1 MLTTDQIKVFIENDR
16 TSARK
21 MAAQLGQDYYEGKHD
36 ILDRKIVYVDG
47 NGNLKEDNVNS
58 NIRIAHPFFTEIVD
72 QGVQYV
78 LSGKDGF
85 IKSDIPELQE
95 ILDARYNNNDDFIK
109 ELYEILT
116 GSSAKG
122 FDYFYCYKDEENKN
136 HWECADSLGVV
147 EVRAK
152 ETDDHCEYL
161 IRWFVDRTDAEGHQ
175 IKRIEVWDAQQVTFY
190 DQIDDG
196 EIELDKDEENNP
208 RPHTLYTKNGK
219 LFLNKKADGKI
230 PFIKL
235 PNNRKEGSDLLPI
248 KDIIDDYDLMNVDL
262 SNTLQ
267 DTNTSLYVIKGFD
280 GDNLDETILNI
291 RAKKHVGVPEGGD
304 LDIKTVD
311 IPVEARKAKMDI
323 DKENIYRFGM
333 ALDPDGRKDTSA
345 KTSIEIKSMY
355 ARLDLKANK
364 KAIALKS
371 FLRQV
376 LEFDLAEINEQS
388 KTAYAQKDIYFDFDE
403 REVPSNALENAQIAL
418 TEAQTRQAEI
428 NAILDVQT
436 LIDSETILKL
446 ICEQF
451 DIEYEEIKDKL
462 PEEMPVLD
470 PVAAQNALINSPT
483 EPEPEVIAD
492 A

>member
-1 MLTTDQIKVFIENDR
+1 MLTAEQIKLFIENDR

-47 NGNLKEDNVNS
+47 NGNIKEDKVNS
-58 NIRIAHPFFTEIVD
+58 NIKIAHPFFTEIAD
-72 QGVQYV
+72 QAVQYV

-95 ILDARYNNNDDFIK
+95 ILDARYNNNDKFIE
-109 ELYEILT
+109 ELYEVLT
-116 GSSAKG
+116 GSSVKG
-122 FDYFYCYKDEENKN
+122 FDYFYCSKDAENRN
-136 HWECADSLGVV
+136 MWECADGLGVV

-152 ETDDHCEYL
+152 ETDDNCEYL
-161 IRWFVDRTDAEGHQ
+161 IRWYVDRVDDKGRQ

-196 EIELDKDEENNP
+196 DITLDEDMLENP
-208 RPHTLYTKNGK
+208 RPHTLYEKNGQ
-219 LFLNKKADGKI
+219 LFSDKGYGKI

-235 PNNRKEGSDLLPI
+235 KNNRKEGSDLLPI

-376 LEFDLAEINEQS
+376 LEFDLAEINAQS
-388 KTAYAQKDIYFDFDE
+388 ETAYAQKDIYFDFDE
-403 REVPSNALENAQIAL
+403 REVPSNAYEIAQIAL
-418 TEAQTRQAEI
+418 VEAQTMQAKI
-428 NAILDVQT
+428 NAIMDVQT
-436 LIDSETILKL
+436 VLDHETIVQK
-446 ICEQF
+446 IC
-451 DIEYEEIKDKL
+451 DAMDVEYADIKDKL
-462 PEEMPVLD
+462 PEETPVLD
-470 PVAAQNALINSPT
+470 TAAAQNALANAPT
-483 EPEPEVIAD
+483 EPDVMPD

>member
-1 MLTTDQIKVFIENDR
+1 MLTAEQIKLFIENDR

-36 ILDRKIVYVDG
+36 ILDRKIYYVDG
-47 NGNLKEDNVNS
+47 NGKLQEDKVNS
-58 NIRIAHPFFTEIVD
+58 NVRIAHPFFTEIAD

-85 IKSDIPELQE
+85 IKSDIPELQD
-95 ILDARYNNNDDFIK
+95 ILDERYNNNDKFIE
-109 ELYEILT
+109 ELYEVLT
-116 GSSAKG
+116 GASVKG
-122 FDYFYCYKDEENKN
+122 FDYFYCSKDAENRN
-136 HWECADSLGVV
+136 MWECADGLGVV

-161 IRWFVDRTDAEGHQ
+161 IRWYVDRVDEKGRQ
-175 IKRIEVWDAQQVTFY
+175 IKRIEVWDAQQVTVY

-196 EIELDKDEENNP
+196 DITLDEDVEENP
-208 RPHTLYTKNGK
+208 RPHTLYEKNGQ
-219 LFLNKKADGKI
+219 LFSDGGYGKI

-235 PNNRKEGSDLLPI
+235 KNNRKEGSDLLPI

-376 LEFDLAEINEQS
+376 LEFDLAEINAQS
-388 KTAYAQKDIYFDFDE
+388 KTSYAQKDIYFDFDE
-403 REVPSNALENAQIAL
+403 REVPSNAYELAQIAL
-418 TEAQTRQAEI
+418 VEAQTVQAKGS
-428 NAILDVQT
+428 AILDVAT
-436 LIDSETILKL
+436 YFDSETVLKKL
-446 ICEQF
+446 CEVH
-451 DIEYEEIKDKL
+451 DIDYEEIKDKL
-462 PEEMPVLD
+462 TEVAPEVPVDDAIKTLK
-470 PVAAQNALINSPT
+470 NAPT
-483 EPEPEVIAD
+483 EPDVIAD

>member
-1 MLTTDQIKVFIENDR
+1 MLTAEQIKLFIENDR

-36 ILDRKIVYVDG
+36 ILDRKILYVDG
-47 NGNLKEDNVNS
+47 NGKLQEDKVNS
-58 NIRIAHPFFTEIVD
+58 NVRIAHPFFTEIVD

-85 IKSDIPELQE
+85 IKSEIPELQD
-95 ILDARYNNNDDFIK
+95 ILDARYNNNDKFIE
-109 ELYEILT
+109 ELYEVLT
-116 GSSAKG
+116 GSSVKG
-122 FDYFYCYKDEENKN
+122 FDYFYCSKDADNHNK
-136 HWECADSLGVV
+136 WECADGLGVV

-152 ETDDHCEYL
+152 ETDDNCEYL
-161 IRWFVDRTDAEGHQ
+161 IRWYVDRVDDKGRQ
-175 IKRIEVWDAQQVTFY
+175 IKRIEVWDAQQVTYY
-190 DQIDDG
+190 DQIDNGD
-196 EIELDKDEENNP
+196 ITLDADVEENP
-208 RPHTLYTKNGK
+208 RPHTLYEKNGQ
-219 LFLNKKADGKI
+219 LFTDKGYGKI

-235 PNNRKEGSDLLPI
+235 KNNRKEGSDLLPI

-267 DTNTSLYVIKGFD
+267 DTNTSLYVIKGFE

-371 FLRQV
+371 FMRQV
-376 LEFDLAEINEQS
+376 LEFDLAEINAANE
-388 KTAYAQKDIYFDFDE
+388 TAYAQKDIYFDFDE
-403 REVPSNALENAQIAL
+403 REVPSNAYEIAQIAL
-418 TEAQTRQAEI
+418 VEAQTVQAKV
-428 NAILDVQT
+428 NAILDVAT
-436 LIDSETILKL
+436 YFDNETIMQKL
-446 ICEQF
+446 CEQF
-451 DIEYEEIKDKL
+451 DLDYEDIKDKL
-462 PEEMPVLD
+462 PEEIPEVTAD
-470 PVAAQNALINSPT
+470 AALSALKDAPT
-483 EPEPEVIAD
+483 EPEVIAD
-492 A
+492 E

>member
-21 MAAQLGQDYYEGKHD
+21 QAAQLGQDYYEGKHD

-47 NGNLKEDNVNS
+47 NGNIKEDNVNS

-78 LSGKDGF
+78 LSGKEGF

-95 ILDARYNNNDDFIK
+95 ILDARYNNNDKFIE
-109 ELYEILT
+109 ELYEVLT
-116 GSSAKG
+116 GSSVKG
-122 FDYFYCYKDEENKN
+122 FDYFYCSKDAENRN
-136 HWECADSLGVV
+136 QWECADSLGVV

-152 ETDDHCEYL
+152 ETDDKCAYL
-161 IRWFVDRTDAEGHQ
+161 LHWFLDRVDAEGRQ
-175 IKRIEVWDAQQVTFY
+175 IKRIEVWDSEQVIFY
-190 DQIDDG
+190 TQIDDG
-196 EIELDKDEENNP
+196 EIELDTDEEENP

-219 LFLNKKADGKI
+219 LFRDKGYGKI

-235 PNNRKEGSDLLPI
+235 KNNRKETSDLCPI
-248 KDIIDDYDLMNVDL
+248 KAIIDDYDLMNVDL

-364 KAIALKS
+364 KVINLKA

-376 LEFDLAEINEQS
+376 LEFDLEEINAQS
-388 KTAYAQKDIYFDFDE
+388 ETAYAQKDIYFDFDE

-428 NAILDVQT
+428 GAILDVQT

-462 PEEMPVLD
+462 PEEVPMLD
-470 PVAAQNALINSPT
+470 PAAAQSALINSPT
-483 EPEPEVIAD
+483 EPEPDVMLNA
-492 A
+492 

>member
-1 MLTTDQIKVFIENDR
+1 MLTAEQIKLFIENDR

-36 ILDRKIVYVDG
+36 ILDRKILYVDG
-47 NGNLKEDNVNS
+47 NGKLQEDKVNS
-58 NIRIAHPFFTEIVD
+58 NVKIAHPFFTEIVD

-95 ILDARYNNNDDFIK
+95 ILDERYNNNDKFK
-109 ELYEILT
+109 EEMYEVLT
-116 GSSAKG
+116 GSSVKG
-122 FDYFYCYKDEENKN
+122 FDYFYCSKDADNRN
-136 HWECADSLGVV
+136 QWECADGLGVV

-152 ETDDHCEYL
+152 ETDDNCEYL
-161 IRWFVDRTDAEGHQ
+161 IRWYVDRVDDKGQQ

-190 DQIDDG
+190 DQINDG
-196 EIELDKDEENNP
+196 DIMLDEDAEENP

-219 LFLNKKADGKI
+219 LFSDKGYGKI

-235 PNNRKEGSDLLPI
+235 RNNRKEGSDILPI

-267 DTNTSLYVIKGFD
+267 DTNTSLYVIKGFE

-364 KAIALKS
+364 KVVALKS

-376 LEFDLAEINEQS
+376 LEFDLEEINATG

-462 PEEMPVLD
+462 PEEVPEVPAADALKALSNAPDD
-470 PVAAQNALINSPT
+470 PD
-483 EPEPEVIAD
+483 VIAD
-492 A
+492 E

>member
-1 MLTTDQIKVFIENDR
+1 MLTEDKIRLFIEKDR
-16 TSARK
+16 TSDRK
-21 MAAQLGQDYYEGKHD
+21 QAAQLGQDYYEGKHD

-47 NGNLKEDNVNS
+47 NGKIKEDKVNS
-58 NIRIAHPFFTEIVD
+58 NIKIAHPYFTENVD
-72 QGVQYV
+72 QCVQYV
-78 LSGKDGF
+78 LSGKEGF

-95 ILDARYNNNDDFIK
+95 ILDERYNNNDKFIE
-109 ELYEILT
+109 ELYEVLT
-116 GSSAKG
+116 GSSVKG
-122 FDYFYCYKDEENKN
+122 FDYFYCSKDAENRN
-136 HWECADSLGVV
+136 QWECADGLGVV

-161 IRWFVDRTDAEGHQ
+161 IRWFVDRVDDKGQ
-175 IKRIEVWDAQQVTFY
+175 PIKRIEVWDAEQVTFY
-190 DQIDDG
+190 NQIGDG
-196 EIELDKDEENNP
+196 EITLDEDEEENP
-208 RPHTLYTKNGK
+208 RPHTLYTKNGQ
-219 LFLNKKADGKI
+219 LFRDKGYGKI

-235 PNNRKEGSDLLPI
+235 RNNRKEGSDLLPI

-291 RAKKHVGVPEGGD
+291 RAKKHVGVPENGD

-323 DKENIYRFGM
+323 DRENIYRFGM

-364 KAIALKS
+364 KVINLKS

-388 KTAYAQKDIYFDFDE
+388 TTAYAQKDIYFNFDE

-418 TEAQTRQAEI
+418 AEAQTAQAKI
-428 NAILDVQT
+428 NYILDVAT
-436 LIDSETILKL
+436 YLDSETILKKL
-446 ICEQF
+446 CEVL
-451 DIEYEEIKDKL
+451 DVDYEEIKDKL
-462 PEEMPVLD
+462 PEEVPEVPVD
-470 PVAAQNALINSPT
+470 DAINTMKNAPT
-483 EPEPEVIAD
+483 EPDVIAD
-492 A
+492 E